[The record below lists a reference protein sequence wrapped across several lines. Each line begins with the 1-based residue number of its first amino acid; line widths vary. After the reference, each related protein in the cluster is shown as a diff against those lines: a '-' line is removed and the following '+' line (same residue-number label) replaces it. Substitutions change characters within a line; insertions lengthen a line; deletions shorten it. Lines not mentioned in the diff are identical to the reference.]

1 MKKIFTL
8 FITSLFSL
16 AVMAFDGSR
25 LSISAVSSSQEIKIE
40 VDGKKYTM
48 KNNTITLGFLDQ
60 GRHDVKIYRERK
72 RNGFGFGRREII
84 YDNTV
89 FLKRGF
95 HLDITVN
102 RFGKALVDER
112 KMDVNDE
119 WYNDEDE
126 YYDNGGWGNS
136 NVMSSREF
144 NDVKDQLRK
153 EWFENNRLNS
163 AKFIIEKNSLT
174 TSQVKELML
183 LFTFENNRLEIAKSA
198 YRKTVDKQ
206 NYLNVNDAL
215 TFNSSKEEL
224 VRFIRESRDR

>member
-112 KMDVNDE
+112 RMDVNDE

>member
-25 LSISAVSSSQEIKIE
+25 LSISAVASSQEIKIE

-89 FLKRGF
+89 FLKKGF

-112 KMDVNDE
+112 RMDVNDE

-153 EWFENNRLNS
+153 EWFESNRLNS
-163 AKFIIEKNSLT
+163 AKFIIEKNNLT
-174 TSQVKELML
+174 SSQVKELML
-183 LFTFENNRLEIAKSA
+183 LFTFENNRLDIAKSA